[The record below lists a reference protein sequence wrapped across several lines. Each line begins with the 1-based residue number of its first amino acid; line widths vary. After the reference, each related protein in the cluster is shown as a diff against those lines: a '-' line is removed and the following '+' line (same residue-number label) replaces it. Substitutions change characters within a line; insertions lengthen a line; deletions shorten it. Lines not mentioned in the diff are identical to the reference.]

1 VLAEKQDMRAKS
13 RCALSVHHILVLS
26 SVAVDVI
33 HDYGKVGIVVAGMLS
48 MQRLRHE
55 IFLGTVL
62 VKIYPSTYR
71 SKHPR
76 DR

>member
-1 VLAEKQDMRAKS
+1 VLAEEQDMRANS

-48 MQRLRHE
+48 MQSLRHE
-55 IFLGTVL
+55 IFLGTIL
-62 VKIYPSTYR
+62 VKIYPSTY
-71 SKHPR
+71 P
-76 DR
+76 